1 MDSKYFM
8 GVIVPLSVL
17 LPIIIGIV
25 QFKNLPGPARIIL
38 WYVLTS
44 GFFSGISVIVGRYF
58 HTNNMPLV
66 HLYTAAEVVLFT
78 WYYRRLSGNTFKNKF
93 YILLPVL
100 FAILC
105 IVNAVFFQNIYTY
118 SSYTR
123 SVEAIICMLF
133 ALNYFAIMASVAG
146 DKRTLRQPAFYFN
159 AGIFL
164 YFSGAFILFVFSNFI
179 ITNLSR
185 HNFLIIWNIHAA
197 LILLMYLFFSTGFL
211 ICKK

>member
-1 MDSKYFM
+1 M

-17 LPIIIGIV
+17 LPIIIGIL
-25 QFKNLPGPARIIL
+25 QFKNLSGPARIIL

-44 GFFSGISVIVGRYF
+44 SFFSAISVIVGRYF

-78 WYYRRLSGNTFKNKF
+78 WYYRQLSGTAVKNKF

-105 IVNAVFFQNIYTY
+105 IVNAVFFQSIYTY

-133 ALNYFAIMASVAG
+133 ALNYFAIMASATG
-146 DKRTLRQPAFYFN
+146 DKRTLRQPDFYFN

-179 ITNLSR
+179 ISNISM

-211 ICKK
+211 LCKK